1 MNQTNQTKIKFEFKT
16 YIGVVEEFQAAGLI
30 QTVLLSLFALER
42 QSDDVLVVLI
52 GAAGRGDGTAPGI
65 GSADQVVGTGR
76 RHRIMLAQIVVI
88 LQYLLLLLLLEMVVV
103 VVVLDVLVV
112 VKRNVIDV
120 RLVEPVVLVPLVL
133 HHQVMTQQRM
143 IGRFQRQVLARR
155 RRSHAAR
162 RRVFRHRRR
171 TRSSER
177 MDQR

>member
-1 MNQTNQTKIKFEFKT
+1 
-16 YIGVVEEFQAAGLI
+16 
-30 QTVLLSLFALER
+30 
-42 QSDDVLVVLI
+42 
-52 GAAGRGDGTAPGI
+52 
-65 GSADQVVGTGR
+65 
-76 RHRIMLAQIVVI
+76 
-88 LQYLLLLLLLEMVVV
+88 
-103 VVVLDVLVV
+103 VLVV

-120 RLVEPVVLVPLVL
+120 RLVEPVLVLMPLVL

-143 IGRFQRQVLARR
+143 VCRFQRQVLARR